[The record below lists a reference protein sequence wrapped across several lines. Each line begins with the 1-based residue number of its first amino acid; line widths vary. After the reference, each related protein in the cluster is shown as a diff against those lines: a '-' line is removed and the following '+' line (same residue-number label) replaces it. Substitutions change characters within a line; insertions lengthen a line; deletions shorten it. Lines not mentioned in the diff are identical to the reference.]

1 LAARKPAKRK
11 RPAAKKAK
19 AKAAGKRPA
28 PKAVARAKPVRTA
41 RPAKLP
47 KKPAARPDLRGG
59 ISHLARILAEAKREL
74 ALIGAQDIRARHLPT
89 AGDELNAIVGATEGA
104 TNAILDAV
112 ERIEKTANA
121 AGGETGSAIL
131 ADVTSIY
138 EACNFQD
145 LTGQRIAKVVSV
157 LQEIDRTVAGLL
169 ATLGLPTS
177 VPAGKPSATV
187 DTRTADEA
195 LLNGPQMPDA
205 APNQADID
213 ALFDKA

>member
-1 LAARKPAKRK
+1 MAARKPAKRK
-11 RPAAKKAK
+11 RPPARKAKPARNKPRKRAAAK
-19 AKAAGKRPA
+19 PA
-28 PKAVARAKPVRTA
+28 VRAKA
-41 RPAKLP
+41 RPARKL
-47 KKPAARPDLRGG
+47 KKRAARPDLRGG

-74 ALIGAQDIRARHLPT
+74 ASIGAQDIRARHLPT

-177 VPAGKPSATV
+177 VPAGKPSPAA
-187 DTRTADEA
+187 DTRTGDEA

>member
-1 LAARKPAKRK
+1 LATRKPAKRK
-11 RPAAKKAK
+11 RPAARKAK
-19 AKAAGKRPA
+19 PAHKRPTA
-28 PKAVARAKPVRTA
+28 RPAARAKPVRRA
-41 RPAKLP
+41 RPAKKP
-47 KKPAARPDLRGG
+47 KTRAARPDLRGG

-74 ALIGAQDIRARHLPT
+74 ASIGAQDIRTRHLPT

-121 AGGETGSAIL
+121 AGGETGPAIL
-131 ADVTSIY
+131 ADVTLIY

-157 LQEIDRTVAGLL
+157 LQEIDLTVAGLL

-177 VPAGKPSATV
+177 VPAGKPSAAV
-187 DTRTADEA
+187 DTRTGEEA